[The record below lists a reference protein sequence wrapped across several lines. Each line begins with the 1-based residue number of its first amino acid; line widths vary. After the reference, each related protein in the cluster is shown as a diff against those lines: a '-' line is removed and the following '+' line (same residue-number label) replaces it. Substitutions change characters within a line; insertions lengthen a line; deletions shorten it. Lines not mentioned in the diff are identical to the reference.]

1 MDSLYDEA
9 GELVTAEEDQIS
21 LTKYSHLLK
30 DDVAIILAQV
40 LEENP
45 LPFQLADFQKIAI
58 HAIGSMQNVILLSPT
73 GSGKMAVAYLSIL
86 VLQKK
91 LGIPS
96 GVGVG
101 TQPLSSIMN
110 EKLKN
115 PYITTGTISMQG
127 NLKASTDDDDEDDV
141 TLSSSIGDF
150 KDGTVKCLIGH
161 AESWATETA
170 GEVLD
175 SLQEKGLILFSFL
188 DEGHT
193 ILDDNWNTFRPMMKQ
208 VPGQLRGRT
217 VRGAPCLAMTA
228 TLTPMEIEELKKSL
242 GLRSANT
249 VVLQANPIQGHHK
262 YIRLVLRL
270 FFGMLILNF
279 QNITQSGACIWEL
292 F

>member
-1 MDSLYDEA
+1 MDTLYDEA
-9 GELVTAEEDQIS
+9 GKLVSADDDQIS
-21 LTKYSHLLK
+21 LTKYCHLLR
-30 DDVAIILAQV
+30 DDVALTLAQV

-45 LPFQLADFQKIAI
+45 LQFELADFQKVAI
-58 HAIGSMQNVILLSPT
+58 HAIGSMQNVVLISPT

-86 VLQKK
+86 VLQKM

-101 TQPLSSIMN
+101 TQPLTSIMN

-115 PYITTGTISMQG
+115 PYVTTGTISMQG
-127 NLKASTDDDDEDDV
+127 SLQSSTDNDDEDDV
-141 TLSSSIGDF
+141 TLSSSLDDF
-150 KDGTVKCLIGH
+150 KDGKVKCLIGH
-161 AESWATETA
+161 AESWVTEIA
-170 GEVLD
+170 GQVLD

-193 ILDDNWNTFRPMMKQ
+193 ILDGHWNTFRPMMKQ

-228 TLTPMEIEELKKSL
+228 TLTPLEIEELKKSL

-249 VVLQANPIQGHHK
+249 VILQANPIQGHHK
-262 YIRLVLRL
+262 YVRLVHLVEMWRTTS
-270 FFGMLILNF
+270 I
-279 QNITQSGACIWEL
+279 
-292 F
+292 